1 LFQIIINQVGLSL
14 GETEAINSLFS
25 DYYITENTINNDFEF
40 ASILEIEFLK
50 DKSIE
55 FFDFISIDK
64 WSILIEIIK
73 NIKKRRGRKGLK
85 LKIVIIDIEKL
96 DYKNNNNDDDN
107 GKENEDDNQEI
118 IFRETSF
125 LLNHKND
132 LDFIKGL
139 ERIEIT
145 IENLNEIYEFQ
156 KLKEEEKETDNN
168 KINEKNIKNR
178 TDGNI
183 ESSIIFTFNEINRK
197 WIRFTD
203 KSTSTSSPIKKS
215 K

>member
-1 LFQIIINQVGLSL
+1 MFQIIINQAGLSL
-14 GETEAINSLFS
+14 GEIEAINNLFS
-25 DYYITENTINNDFEF
+25 NYYITENIIDYDYEF
-40 ASILEIEFLK
+40 ASILEIQFIK
-50 DKSIE
+50 DKNLE
-55 FFDFISIDK
+55 FFDFISIEK

-85 LKIVIIDIEKL
+85 LKIIIIDVDKL
-96 DYKNNNNDDDN
+96 NYKNNNENKEEDN
-107 GKENEDDNQEI
+107 NQEI

-125 LLNHKND
+125 LLDHKND

-145 IENLNEIYEFQ
+145 IENISEIYEFQ
-156 KLKEEEKETDNN
+156 KLKEEKETDNK
-168 KINEKNIKNR
+168 KINENIKNR
-178 TDGNI
+178 TDENI

-203 KSTSTSSPIKKS
+203 KTSSSSIKKN

>member
-1 LFQIIINQVGLSL
+1 MFQIIINQAGLSL
-14 GETEAINSLFS
+14 GEIEAINNLFS
-25 DYYITENTINNDFEF
+25 NYYITENIIDYDYEF
-40 ASILEIEFLK
+40 ASILEIQFIK
-50 DKSIE
+50 DKNLE
-55 FFDFISIDK
+55 FFDFISIEK

-85 LKIVIIDIEKL
+85 LKIIIIDVDKL
-96 DYKNNNNDDDN
+96 NYKNNN
-107 GKENEDDNQEI
+107 ENEEEEEDDNQEI

-125 LLNHKND
+125 LLDHKND

-145 IENLNEIYEFQ
+145 IENISEIYEFQ
-156 KLKEEEKETDNN
+156 KLKEEKETDNK
-168 KINEKNIKNR
+168 KINENIKNR
-178 TDGNI
+178 TDENI

-203 KSTSTSSPIKKS
+203 KTSSSSSIKKN

>member
-1 LFQIIINQVGLSL
+1 MFQIIINQAGLSL
-14 GETEAINSLFS
+14 GEIEAINNLFS
-25 DYYITENTINNDFEF
+25 NYYITENIIDYDYEF
-40 ASILEIEFLK
+40 ASILEIQFIK
-50 DKSIE
+50 DKNLE
-55 FFDFISIDK
+55 FFDFISIEK

-85 LKIVIIDIEKL
+85 LKIIIIDVDKL
-96 DYKNNNNDDDN
+96 NYKNNN
-107 GKENEDDNQEI
+107 ENEEEEDDNQEI

-125 LLNHKND
+125 LLDHKND
-132 LDFIKGL
+132 IDFIKGL

-145 IENLNEIYEFQ
+145 IENIGEIYEFQ
-156 KLKEEEKETDNN
+156 KLKEEKETDNK
-168 KINEKNIKNR
+168 KINENIKNR
-178 TDGNI
+178 TDENI

-203 KSTSTSSPIKKS
+203 KTSSSSSIKKN

>member
-1 LFQIIINQVGLSL
+1 MFQIIINQAGLSL
-14 GETEAINSLFS
+14 GEIEAINNLFS
-25 DYYITENTINNDFEF
+25 DHYITENIIDYDYEF
-40 ASILEIEFLK
+40 ASILEIQFIK
-50 DKSIE
+50 DKNLE
-55 FFDFISIDK
+55 FFDFISIEK

-85 LKIVIIDIEKL
+85 LKIIIIDVDKL
-96 DYKNNNNDDDN
+96 NYKNNN
-107 GKENEDDNQEI
+107 ENEEEEEDDNQEI

-125 LLNHKND
+125 LLDHKND

-145 IENLNEIYEFQ
+145 IENISEIYEFQ
-156 KLKEEEKETDNN
+156 KLKEEKETDN
-168 KINEKNIKNR
+168 KKTNENIKYR
-178 TDGNI
+178 TDESI

-203 KSTSTSSPIKKS
+203 KTSSIKKS

>member
-1 LFQIIINQVGLSL
+1 LFQIIINQAGLSL
-14 GETEAINSLFS
+14 GEIEAINNLFS
-25 DYYITENTINNDFEF
+25 NYYITENIIDYDYEF
-40 ASILEIEFLK
+40 ASILEIQFIK
-50 DKSIE
+50 DKNLE
-55 FFDFISIDK
+55 FFDFISIEK

-85 LKIVIIDIEKL
+85 LKIIIIDVDKL
-96 DYKNNNNDDDN
+96 NYKNNN
-107 GKENEDDNQEI
+107 ENEEEEDDNQEI

-125 LLNHKND
+125 LLDHKND
-132 LDFIKGL
+132 IDFIKGL

-145 IENLNEIYEFQ
+145 IENIGEIYEFQ
-156 KLKEEEKETDNN
+156 KLKEEKETDNK
-168 KINEKNIKNR
+168 KINENIKDR
-178 TDGNI
+178 TDENI

-203 KSTSTSSPIKKS
+203 KTSSSSIKKN

>member
-1 LFQIIINQVGLSL
+1 MFQIIINQAGLSL
-14 GETEAINSLFS
+14 GEIEAINNLFS
-25 DYYITENTINNDFEF
+25 NYYITENIIDYDYEF
-40 ASILEIEFLK
+40 ASILEIQFIK
-50 DKSIE
+50 DKNLE
-55 FFDFISIDK
+55 FFDFISIEK

-85 LKIVIIDIEKL
+85 LKIIIIDVDKL
-96 DYKNNNNDDDN
+96 NYKNNN
-107 GKENEDDNQEI
+107 ENEEEEDDNQEI

-125 LLNHKND
+125 LLDHKND

-145 IENLNEIYEFQ
+145 IENISEIYEFQ
-156 KLKEEEKETDNN
+156 KLKEEKETDNK
-168 KINEKNIKNR
+168 KINENIKNR
-178 TDGNI
+178 TDENI

-197 WIRFTD
+197 WIRLTD
-203 KSTSTSSPIKKS
+203 KTSSIKKS

>member
-1 LFQIIINQVGLSL
+1 LFQIIINQAGLSL
-14 GETEAINSLFS
+14 GETEAINNLFS
-25 DYYITENTINNDFEF
+25 DYYITENIIDYDYEF
-40 ASILEIEFLK
+40 ASILEIQFLK
-50 DKSIE
+50 DKSLE

-85 LKIVIIDIEKL
+85 LKIIIIDLDKL
-96 DYKNNNNDDDN
+96 NYKNNNEEEEEEE
-107 GKENEDDNQEI
+107 KEENNQEI

-125 LLNHKND
+125 LLDHKND

-145 IENLNEIYEFQ
+145 IENISEIYEFQ
-156 KLKEEEKETDNN
+156 KLKEEKETDNK
-168 KINEKNIKNR
+168 KINENIKNR
-178 TDGNI
+178 TDENI
-183 ESSIIFTFNEINRK
+183 ESSIIFTFNEISRK

-203 KSTSTSSPIKKS
+203 KDSSSSIKKS

>member
-1 LFQIIINQVGLSL
+1 MFQIIINQAGLSL
-14 GETEAINSLFS
+14 GEIEAINNLFS
-25 DYYITENTINNDFEF
+25 DYYITENIIDYDYEF
-40 ASILEIEFLK
+40 ASILEIQFIK
-50 DKSIE
+50 DKSLE
-55 FFDFISIDK
+55 FFDFISIEK

-85 LKIVIIDIEKL
+85 LKIIIIDVDKL
-96 DYKNNNNDDDN
+96 NYKNNN
-107 GKENEDDNQEI
+107 ENEEEEDDNQEI

-125 LLNHKND
+125 LLDHKND
-132 LDFIKGL
+132 IDFIKGL

-145 IENLNEIYEFQ
+145 IENISEIYEFQ
-156 KLKEEEKETDNN
+156 KLKEEKETDNK
-168 KINEKNIKNR
+168 KINENIKNR
-178 TDGNI
+178 TDENI

-203 KSTSTSSPIKKS
+203 KTSSSSIKKN

>member
-1 LFQIIINQVGLSL
+1 MFQIIINQAGLSL
-14 GETEAINSLFS
+14 GEIEAINNLFS
-25 DYYITENTINNDFEF
+25 NYYITENIIDYDYEF
-40 ASILEIEFLK
+40 ASILEIQFIK
-50 DKSIE
+50 DKNLE
-55 FFDFISIDK
+55 FFDFILIEK

-85 LKIVIIDIEKL
+85 LKIIIIDVDKL
-96 DYKNNNNDDDN
+96 NYKNNN
-107 GKENEDDNQEI
+107 ENEEEEDDNQEI

-125 LLNHKND
+125 LLDHKND
-132 LDFIKGL
+132 IDFIKGL

-145 IENLNEIYEFQ
+145 IENIGEIYEFQ
-156 KLKEEEKETDNN
+156 KLKEEKETDNK
-168 KINEKNIKNR
+168 KINENIKNR
-178 TDGNI
+178 TDENI

-203 KSTSTSSPIKKS
+203 KTSSSSIKKN

>member
-1 LFQIIINQVGLSL
+1 MFQIIINQAGLSL
-14 GETEAINSLFS
+14 GEIEAINNLFS
-25 DYYITENTINNDFEF
+25 DHHITENIIDYDYEF
-40 ASILEIEFLK
+40 ASILEIQFIK
-50 DKSIE
+50 DKNLE
-55 FFDFISIDK
+55 FFDFISIEK

-85 LKIVIIDIEKL
+85 LKIIIIDVDKL
-96 DYKNNNNDDDN
+96 NYKNNNENKEEDN
-107 GKENEDDNQEI
+107 NQEI

-125 LLNHKND
+125 LLDHKND

-145 IENLNEIYEFQ
+145 IENISEIYEFQ
-156 KLKEEEKETDNN
+156 KLKEEKETDNK
-168 KINEKNIKNR
+168 KINENIKNR
-178 TDGNI
+178 TDENI

-203 KSTSTSSPIKKS
+203 KTSSSSIKKN

>member
-1 LFQIIINQVGLSL
+1 LFQIIINQAGLSL
-14 GETEAINSLFS
+14 GEIEAINNLFS
-25 DYYITENTINNDFEF
+25 DYYVTENIIDYDYEF
-40 ASILEIEFLK
+40 ASILEIQFIK
-50 DKSIE
+50 DKSLE

-73 NIKKRRGRKGLK
+73 NIKKRRGRKGLR
-85 LKIVIIDIEKL
+85 LKVIIIDVDKL
-96 DYKNNNNDDDN
+96 NYKNNN
-107 GKENEDDNQEI
+107 ENEEEEDDNQEI

-125 LLNHKND
+125 LLDHKND

-145 IENLNEIYEFQ
+145 IENISEIYEFQ
-156 KLKEEEKETDNN
+156 KLKEEKETDNK
-168 KINEKNIKNR
+168 KINE
-178 TDGNI
+178 NI
-183 ESSIIFTFNEINRK
+183 ESSINFTFNEINRK

-203 KSTSTSSPIKKS
+203 KTSSSSIKKN

>member
-1 LFQIIINQVGLSL
+1 MFQIIINQAGLSL

-25 DYYITENTINNDFEF
+25 DYYITENIIDYDYEF
-40 ASILEIEFLK
+40 ASILEIQFIK
-50 DKSIE
+50 DKSLE
-55 FFDFISIDK
+55 FFDFISIEK

-85 LKIVIIDIEKL
+85 LNIIIIDVVKL
-96 DYKNNNNDDDN
+96 NYKNNN
-107 GKENEDDNQEI
+107 ENEEEEDNQEI

-125 LLNHKND
+125 LLDHKND

-145 IENLNEIYEFQ
+145 IENISEIYEFQ
-156 KLKEEEKETDNN
+156 KLKEEKEIDNK
-168 KINEKNIKNR
+168 KINENIKNR
-178 TDGNI
+178 INGNI
-183 ESSIIFTFNEINRK
+183 ESSVIFTFNEINRK
-197 WIRFTD
+197 WIRYTN
-203 KSTSTSSPIKKS
+203 KASSSIKKS

>member
-1 LFQIIINQVGLSL
+1 LFQIIINQAGLSL
-14 GETEAINSLFS
+14 GEIEAINNLFS
-25 DYYITENTINNDFEF
+25 NYYITENIIDYDYEF
-40 ASILEIEFLK
+40 ASILEIQFIK
-50 DKSIE
+50 DKNLE
-55 FFDFISIDK
+55 FFDFILIEK

-85 LKIVIIDIEKL
+85 LKIIIIDVDKL
-96 DYKNNNNDDDN
+96 NYKNNN
-107 GKENEDDNQEI
+107 ENEEEEDDNQEI

-125 LLNHKND
+125 LLDHKND
-132 LDFIKGL
+132 IDFIKGL

-145 IENLNEIYEFQ
+145 IENIGEIYEFQ
-156 KLKEEEKETDNN
+156 KLKEEKETDNK
-168 KINEKNIKNR
+168 KINENIKNR
-178 TDGNI
+178 TDENI

-203 KSTSTSSPIKKS
+203 KTSSSSSIKKN

>member
-1 LFQIIINQVGLSL
+1 LFQIIINQAGLSL

-25 DYYITENTINNDFEF
+25 DYYITENIIDYDYEF
-40 ASILEIEFLK
+40 ASILEIQFLK
-50 DKSIE
+50 DKSLE
-55 FFDFISIDK
+55 FFDFISIEK

-85 LKIVIIDIEKL
+85 LKIIIIDSDKL
-96 DYKNNNNDDDN
+96 NYKNNN
-107 GKENEDDNQEI
+107 ENEEEEEKEDDNQEI

-125 LLNHKND
+125 LLDHKND

-145 IENLNEIYEFQ
+145 IENISEIYEFQ
-156 KLKEEEKETDNN
+156 KLKEEKEIDNK
-168 KINEKNIKNR
+168 KINENIKNR
-178 TDGNI
+178 INGNI
-183 ESSIIFTFNEINRK
+183 ESSVIFTFNEINRK
-197 WIRFTD
+197 WIRYTN
-203 KSTSTSSPIKKS
+203 KASSIKKS

>member
-1 LFQIIINQVGLSL
+1 MFQIIINQAGLSL
-14 GETEAINSLFS
+14 GEIEAINNLFS
-25 DYYITENTINNDFEF
+25 NYYITENIIDYDYEF
-40 ASILEIEFLK
+40 ASILEIQFIK
-50 DKSIE
+50 DKNLE
-55 FFDFISIDK
+55 FFDFISIEK

-85 LKIVIIDIEKL
+85 LKIIIIDVDKL
-96 DYKNNNNDDDN
+96 NYKNNN
-107 GKENEDDNQEI
+107 ENEEEEDDNQEI

-125 LLNHKND
+125 LLDHKND
-132 LDFIKGL
+132 IDFIKGL

-145 IENLNEIYEFQ
+145 IENISEIYEFQ
-156 KLKEEEKETDNN
+156 KLKEEKETDNK
-168 KINEKNIKNR
+168 KINE
-178 TDGNI
+178 NI

-203 KSTSTSSPIKKS
+203 KTSSSSSIKKN

>member
-1 LFQIIINQVGLSL
+1 MFQIIINQAGLSL
-14 GETEAINSLFS
+14 GEIEAINNLFS
-25 DYYITENTINNDFEF
+25 NYYITENIIDYDYEF
-40 ASILEIEFLK
+40 ASILEIQFIK
-50 DKSIE
+50 DKSLE
-55 FFDFISIDK
+55 FFDFISIEK

-85 LKIVIIDIEKL
+85 LKIIIIDVDKL
-96 DYKNNNNDDDN
+96 NYKNNN
-107 GKENEDDNQEI
+107 ENEEEEDDNQEI

-125 LLNHKND
+125 LLDHKND
-132 LDFIKGL
+132 IDFIKGL

-145 IENLNEIYEFQ
+145 IENISEIYEFQ
-156 KLKEEEKETDNN
+156 KLKEEKETDNK
-168 KINEKNIKNR
+168 KINENIKNR
-178 TDGNI
+178 TDENI

-203 KSTSTSSPIKKS
+203 KTSSSSIKKN

>member
-1 LFQIIINQVGLSL
+1 LFQIIINQAGLSL
-14 GETEAINSLFS
+14 GEIEAINNLFS
-25 DYYITENTINNDFEF
+25 NYYITENIIDYDYEF
-40 ASILEIEFLK
+40 ASILEIQFIK
-50 DKSIE
+50 DKNLE
-55 FFDFISIDK
+55 FFDFISIEK

-85 LKIVIIDIEKL
+85 LKIIIIDVDKL
-96 DYKNNNNDDDN
+96 NYKNNN
-107 GKENEDDNQEI
+107 ENEEEEDDNQEI

-125 LLNHKND
+125 LLDHKND
-132 LDFIKGL
+132 IDFIKGL

-145 IENLNEIYEFQ
+145 IENIGEIYEFQ
-156 KLKEEEKETDNN
+156 KLKEEKETDNK
-168 KINEKNIKNR
+168 KINENIKNR
-178 TDGNI
+178 TDENI

-203 KSTSTSSPIKKS
+203 KTSSSSSIKKN

>member
-1 LFQIIINQVGLSL
+1 LFQIIINQAGLSL
-14 GETEAINSLFS
+14 GEIEAINNLFS
-25 DYYITENTINNDFEF
+25 DYYVTENIIDYDYEF
-40 ASILEIEFLK
+40 ASILEIQFIK
-50 DKSIE
+50 DKNLE
-55 FFDFISIDK
+55 FFDFISIEK

-85 LKIVIIDIEKL
+85 LKIIIIDVDKL
-96 DYKNNNNDDDN
+96 NYKNNN
-107 GKENEDDNQEI
+107 ENEEEEDDNQEI

-125 LLNHKND
+125 LLDHKND
-132 LDFIKGL
+132 IDFIKGL

-145 IENLNEIYEFQ
+145 IENIGEIYEFQ
-156 KLKEEEKETDNN
+156 KLKEEKETDNK
-168 KINEKNIKNR
+168 KINENIKNR
-178 TDGNI
+178 TDENI

-203 KSTSTSSPIKKS
+203 KTSSSSIKKN

>member
-1 LFQIIINQVGLSL
+1 MFQIIINQAGLSL
-14 GETEAINSLFS
+14 GEIEAINNLFS
-25 DYYITENTINNDFEF
+25 NYYITENIIDYDYEF
-40 ASILEIEFLK
+40 ASILEIQFIK
-50 DKSIE
+50 DKSLE
-55 FFDFISIDK
+55 FFDFISIEK

-85 LKIVIIDIEKL
+85 LKIIIIDVDKL
-96 DYKNNNNDDDN
+96 NYKNNNENKEEDN
-107 GKENEDDNQEI
+107 NQEI

-125 LLNHKND
+125 LLDHKND

-145 IENLNEIYEFQ
+145 IENISEIYEFQ
-156 KLKEEEKETDNN
+156 KLKEEKETDNK
-168 KINEKNIKNR
+168 KINENIKNR
-178 TDGNI
+178 TDENI
-183 ESSIIFTFNEINRK
+183 ESSIIFTFNEINRR

-203 KSTSTSSPIKKS
+203 KTSSSSIKKS

>member
-1 LFQIIINQVGLSL
+1 LFQIIINQAGLSL
-14 GETEAINSLFS
+14 GEIEAINNLFS
-25 DYYITENTINNDFEF
+25 NYYITENIIDYDYEF
-40 ASILEIEFLK
+40 ASILEIQFIK
-50 DKSIE
+50 DKNLE
-55 FFDFISIDK
+55 FFDFISIEK

-85 LKIVIIDIEKL
+85 LKIIIIDVDKL
-96 DYKNNNNDDDN
+96 NYKNNN
-107 GKENEDDNQEI
+107 ENEEEEDDNQEI

-125 LLNHKND
+125 LLDHKND

-145 IENLNEIYEFQ
+145 IENISEIYEFQ
-156 KLKEEEKETDNN
+156 KLKEEKETDNK
-168 KINEKNIKNR
+168 KINENIKNR
-178 TDGNI
+178 TDENI

-203 KSTSTSSPIKKS
+203 KTSSSSKKS
-215 K
+215 KK

>member
-1 LFQIIINQVGLSL
+1 LFQIIINQAGLSL
-14 GETEAINSLFS
+14 GEIEAINNLFS
-25 DYYITENTINNDFEF
+25 NYYITENIIDYDYEF
-40 ASILEIEFLK
+40 ASILEIQFIK
-50 DKSIE
+50 DKNLE
-55 FFDFISIDK
+55 FFDFISIEK

-85 LKIVIIDIEKL
+85 LKIIIIDVDKL
-96 DYKNNNNDDDN
+96 NYKNNN
-107 GKENEDDNQEI
+107 ENEEEEDDNQEI

-125 LLNHKND
+125 LLDHKND
-132 LDFIKGL
+132 IDFIKGL

-145 IENLNEIYEFQ
+145 IENIGEIYEFQ
-156 KLKEEEKETDNN
+156 KLKEEKETDNK
-168 KINEKNIKNR
+168 KINENIKNR
-178 TDGNI
+178 TDENI

-203 KSTSTSSPIKKS
+203 KTSSSSIKKN

>member
-1 LFQIIINQVGLSL
+1 MFQIIINQAGLSL
-14 GETEAINSLFS
+14 GEIEAINNLFS
-25 DYYITENTINNDFEF
+25 NYYITENIIDYDYEF
-40 ASILEIEFLK
+40 ASILEIQFIK
-50 DKSIE
+50 DKNLE
-55 FFDFISIDK
+55 FFDFISIEK

-85 LKIVIIDIEKL
+85 LKIIIIDVDKL
-96 DYKNNNNDDDN
+96 NYKNNN
-107 GKENEDDNQEI
+107 ENEEEEDDNQEI

-125 LLNHKND
+125 LLDHKND
-132 LDFIKGL
+132 IDFIKGL

-145 IENLNEIYEFQ
+145 IENIGEIYEFQ
-156 KLKEEEKETDNN
+156 KLKEEKETDNK
-168 KINEKNIKNR
+168 KINENIKNR
-178 TDGNI
+178 TDENI

-203 KSTSTSSPIKKS
+203 KTSSSSIKKN

>member
-1 LFQIIINQVGLSL
+1 MFQIIINHVGLSL
-14 GETEAINSLFS
+14 GETEAINNLFS
-25 DYYITENTINNDFEF
+25 DYYITENIIDNDFEF

-50 DKSIE
+50 DKSME

-64 WSILIEIIK
+64 WSLLIEIIK

-85 LKIVIIDIEKL
+85 LKIIIIDIDKL
-96 DYKNNNNDDDN
+96 DYKNNNNNDDDN
-107 GKENEDDNQEI
+107 EDNNQEF
-118 IFRETSF
+118 IFRETTF
-125 LLNHKND
+125 LLDHKND

-145 IENLNEIYEFQ
+145 IENLSEIYEFQ
-156 KLKEEEKETDNN
+156 KLKEEKETDNN
-168 KINEKNIKNR
+168 KINEENIKNI
-178 TDGNI
+178 TDVNI

-203 KSTSTSSPIKKS
+203 KSTSSSPIKKS